1 MQFATPIAGITDTG
15 HDTAPDSP
23 IITFYPIIRR
33 RDASVVFKYAF
44 ERQYAIQ
51 IGCID
56 SEDHVNAD
64 GNVLSYLM
72 LFAYL
77 RKDGYDPLR
86 PIRGEKAQTHVGEQ
100 LGEIIASAAR
110 KDFDDETARIARTR
124 DSKRSGRQGLI
135 DFDALFKSNRRSA
148 GAVGGIRSRVT
159 RLASRLCDFVRDY
172 IYGSM
177 SIPSFGAA
185 SNAKPKLMD
194 TTIERRRVR
203 RGKNPSLY
211 KGAGGVEE
219 PLFETGRLCDAIK
232 WRLIRCDVVSGH
244 ADARSVAALVRESQK
259 SLKRKNTHRIT
270 ASEMRRSEASDKES
284 REKRKAAGRLS
295 RAARIVMTA
304 EDWLSRNIV
313 NYMATKRIAD
323 DIYDDRYLEARHT
336 LDILRAQARQYGV
349 TYEMIQERW
358 SNMQE

>member
-1 MQFATPIAGITDTG
+1 MRFATPIAGITDTG

-33 RDASVVFKYAF
+33 RDAPVVFKYAF

-86 PIRGEKAQTHVGEQ
+86 PIRGEKAQTHVGGQ

-211 KGAGGVEE
+211 KGAGGIDE
-219 PLFETGRLCDAIK
+219 PLFETGTLCDAIK
-232 WRLIRCDVVSGH
+232 WRIIRCDVVSEH
-244 ADARSVAALVRESQK
+244 ADTRSVAALVRESQK
-259 SLKRKNTHRIT
+259 RLKRKQTHRLT
-270 ASEMRRSEASDKES
+270 AKEMRRSEVSDSES
-284 REKRKAAGRLS
+284 QTKRKAAGKLS
-295 RAARIVMTA
+295 RAARVIMTA
-304 EDWLSRNIV
+304 EDWLSRNLV
-313 NYMATKRIAD
+313 NYMATKRVAD
-323 DIYDDRYLEARHT
+323 DIYDEYHLEARHT
-336 LDILRAQARQYGV
+336 LDRLLAQARQYGV
-349 TYEMIQERW
+349 TYEMIMERW
-358 SNMQE
+358 SNM

>member
-1 MQFATPIAGITDTG
+1 MRFATPIAGITDTG

-23 IITFYPIIRR
+23 IVTFYPIVRR

-77 RKDGYDPLR
+77 RKNGYDPLR
-86 PIRGEKAQTHVGEQ
+86 PIRGEKAKAHVGEE

-110 KDFDDETARIARTR
+110 KDFDEESERIAKARA
-124 DSKRSGRQGLI
+124 S
-135 DFDALFKSNRRSA
+135 RRSNSQSLNMDDF
-148 GAVGGIRSRVT
+148 GFLFERNIRSTGAANSIRTKVS

-177 SIPSFGAA
+177 SIPSPGAE
-185 SNAKPKLMD
+185 SNAKPKLED
-194 TTIERRRVR
+194 TTIERRTVR
-203 RGKNPSLY
+203 RKKNPSLY
-211 KGAGGVEE
+211 KGANGIEE
-219 PLFETGRLCDAIK
+219 PLFETGTLCDAIK
-232 WRLIRCDVVSGH
+232 WRIIRCDVVSEH

-259 SLKRKNTHRIT
+259 RLKRKQTQRLT
-270 ASEMRRSEASDKES
+270 AKEMRRSETADTES
-284 REKRKAAGRLS
+284 QTKRKAAGKLS
-295 RAARIVMTA
+295 RAARVMMTA
-304 EDWLSRNIV
+304 EDWLSRNLV
-313 NYMATKRIAD
+313 NYMATKRVAD
-323 DIYDDRYLEARHT
+323 DIYDEHHLEARHT
-336 LDILRAQARQYGV
+336 LNKLLAQARQYGV
-349 TYEMIQERW
+349 TYEMIMERW
-358 SNMQE
+358 SNM